1 MEASPLNKIST
12 ENPTECGKGKRI
24 RSFFKRVWKA
34 MKSSVCCCCLSSAVD
49 VVEPFS
55 PDPEPSSSASDP
67 SGVKLNDESFESLY
81 NVGEMLGSGGFGSVY
96 KGTRKFDGKKVAI
109 KQLSKT
115 ENNRYLYI
123 PGHPKPLVTE
133 VALLLM
139 MRRKPISPLIIQLY
153 EWFEHPGKFTLVM
166 EFPEPCMSLRDYIV
180 RKPILYEP
188 TARFIMRQA
197 LLAVQVC
204 IEHGVFH
211 NDIHAENFLLNERT
225 LELKLIDFGCGQ
237 LFSSDGYESRTYA
250 GLPYYC
256 PPEVLTEPR
265 FHAVP
270 ANVWALGV
278 LLFTMVHVF
287 HPFPNWKQITEAK
300 IPLMYHNLS
309 KKYRDLISQCLARD
323 PTKRPTLEQMSR
335 HRWMR

>member
-1 MEASPLNKIST
+1 MKILIS
-12 ENPTECGKGKRI
+12 ENPPGCGKWKRI
-24 RSFFKRVWKA
+24 RSFFTRVWKA
-34 MKSSVCCCCLSSAVD
+34 LKSPVCCCLSSAVD

-55 PDPEPSSSASDP
+55 PDPEPSSSASDH
-67 SGVKLNDESFESLY
+67 SAVKPNDESFESLY

-96 KGTRKFDGKKVAI
+96 KGTRKSDGKKVAI
-109 KQLSKT
+109 KQLSKI

-123 PGHPKPLVTE
+123 PGHPEPLVTE

-180 RKPILYEP
+180 RKPVLYEP

-211 NDIHAENFLLNERT
+211 TDIHAQNFLVNERT

-237 LFSSDGYESRTYA
+237 LFSNDGYESKTYI
-250 GLPYYC
+250 GLPYYY
-256 PPEVLTEPR
+256 PPEILTEPR
-265 FHAVP
+265 FHAIP

-278 LLFTMVHVF
+278 LLYTMVHVS
-287 HPFPNWKQITEAK
+287 HPFANSKEIRRAK
-300 IPLMYHNLS
+300 IPFMYYNLS

-323 PTKRPTLEQMSR
+323 PTKRPTLEQMSQ
-335 HRWMR
+335 HKWMR